1 VNPLWQLLTPVL
13 GYGVEQFLQSR
24 YGAFGVLM
32 MAVLALFWS
41 AERKST
47 PWAFAG
53 LTLALLVL
61 AQA

>member
-1 VNPLWQLLTPVL
+1 MNPLWQVLTPVL
-13 GYGVEQFLQSR
+13 GFGAEQFLQSR
-24 YGAFGVLM
+24 YGIFGVL
-32 MAVLALFWS
+32 ALAFLTLLWS

-53 LTLALLVL
+53 VVLALLAL

>member
-1 VNPLWQLLTPVL
+1 MNPLWQVLTPL
-13 GYGVEQFLQSR
+13 FGYGVEQFLQSR
-24 YGAFGVLM
+24 FGILGVLAL
-32 MAVLALFWS
+32 AVLTLFWS

-53 LTLALLVL
+53 VVLALLAV

>member
-1 VNPLWQLLTPVL
+1 VL

-24 YGAFGVLM
+24 YGAFGVLVVA
-32 MAVLALFWS
+32 AVLALFWS